1 MKIYDENNVELVSP
15 DLSLGYLVDDRIL
28 VEHHEAV
35 KAVAEE
41 GHWETIAEYP
51 NGGKDVAWIVDVPA
65 VKQTEAWDEYE
76 DILRYIRYTEEELAK
91 IEENKNMPTHER
103 RITDL
108 EEAMDLLLSGVTE
121 CNQN

>member
-28 VEHHEAV
+28 IKHHEAV
-35 KAVAEE
+35 TVVKEE
-41 GHWETIAEYP
+41 GHWETVAEYP

-91 IEENKNMPTHER
+91 IEENKNMPTHEQ

-121 CNQN
+121 